1 MKRLILIS
9 ALALGTAALA
19 ASAAYNLAH
28 ADESLSVPAPPQ
40 PPVGARLLN
49 RETAPLRPLATPP
62 ADAAL
67 AEARNCAQGIGH
79 DVRFGMPDG
88 HSVVLFRRRLP

>member
-28 ADESLSVPAPPQ
+28 ADESLSVPAPPAA
-40 PPVGARLLN
+40 VGARLLN
-49 RETAPLRPLATPP
+49 RETALAPAGHTASRCGTGRTHRQKGSPSADDQLLR
-62 ADAAL
+62 
-67 AEARNCAQGIGH
+67 G
-79 DVRFGMPDG
+79 
-88 HSVVLFRRRLP
+88 